1 MDVKISIIVPV
12 YNTEKLLPRCMET
25 LLNQTLKELQI
36 ILVNDG
42 STDGSGKLCEDYA
55 KLDKRVCVIHQKNSG
70 LGFARNAGLSRAIG
84 EYISF
89 VDSDDYVW
97 NNMYEKMYRAAINV
111 DADMVLAGMYQIGGN
126 LFANRG
132 IKKSICC
139 FEREEIF
146 SGEEGK
152 KKLILGT
159 VGALPKEPEDSRY
172 NFSVCKN
179 IYRRSIIEEK
189 KLHFQSERKIP
200 SEDVLFGI
208 DFISH
213 VQKAIGIPGAYYCY
227 CRNDNSL
234 TKKNTKNQFEKYK
247 RLMEEIDRKLS
258 LSMKKKEYEIYTDRM
273 FQARARTA
281 IVQEIQGMDTDKEEI
296 LKRLK
301 EICKDIELQ
310 KVLKRYP
317 YWKLPVKQAI
327 FAMAMRYRMVRV
339 LYWLVQLKEGR

>member
-1 MDVKISIIVPV
+1 M
-12 YNTEKLLPRCMET
+12 
-25 LLNQTLKELQI
+25 
-36 ILVNDG
+36 
-42 STDGSGKLCEDYA
+42 
-55 KLDKRVCVIHQKNSG
+55 
-70 LGFARNAGLSRAIG
+70 
-84 EYISF
+84 
-89 VDSDDYVW
+89 
-97 NNMYEKMYRAAINV
+97 
-111 DADMVLAGMYQIGGN
+111 
-126 LFANRG
+126 
-132 IKKSICC
+132 
-139 FEREEIF
+139 
-146 SGEEGK
+146 
-152 KKLILGT
+152 
-159 VGALPKEPEDSRY
+159 
-172 NFSVCKN
+172 
-179 IYRRSIIEEK
+179 
-189 KLHFQSERKIP
+189 
-200 SEDVLFGI
+200 LFGI

-213 VQKAIGIPGAYYCY
+213 VQKAIGIQGAYYCY

-258 LSMKKKEYEIYTDRM
+258 LSMEKKEYEIYTDRM

-281 IVQEIQGMDTDKEEI
+281 IVQEIQSMNTDKEEI